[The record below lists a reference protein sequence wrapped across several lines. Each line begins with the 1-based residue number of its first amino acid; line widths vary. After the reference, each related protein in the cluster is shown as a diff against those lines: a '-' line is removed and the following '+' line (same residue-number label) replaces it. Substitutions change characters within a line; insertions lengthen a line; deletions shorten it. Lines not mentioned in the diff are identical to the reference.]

1 MNNLKFLFRLPLA
14 ILLLGAAQA
23 VSLSSAVVS
32 AQSPLAEKD
41 ILHSLPASTFF
52 IFRTSSVKD
61 SATAIANSP
70 FGQRLS
76 TAPWEAIA
84 ATHKAKSIPSVLFTP
99 PWMGIEW
106 RDLQTA
112 SSPGYFVGFLDSKGT
127 PTAMFLL
134 QLGPNATQ
142 HEFASLWKNAYSQQ
156 RTLKETKL
164 KDSTELWI
172 SAATSPQG
180 LNAVL
185 AVGPQW
191 SAISSSPTA
200 IQEWLEA
207 KNSATFKP
215 TSLCLNTISSPPKIA
230 STVSFWLQPWSL
242 LRNYTE
248 KNEPKLFKSFAKS
261 GLEQIT
267 QCAGTIQ
274 LDSASDKPWR
284 AEAEFEWKEPL
295 EKGLAVL
302 SFTTGQNSEIP
313 ALMKGSTD
321 KTKFDNLSI
330 AYLDNRP
337 WFKGLN
343 YLADLAI
350 DEETPGGFADILDS
364 LLTDPEGPKIDV
376 RQEIIYKLGNPM
388 FLGGSTTPDR
398 KKAGQ
403 FQRQLLTA
411 FPYPDTEA
419 MKTLM
424 NKMFAEDEEVIS
436 ETIGD
441 HVVWHTINNE
451 SLFISLSESESQTI
465 TAAAID
471 KKFVYLA
478 TDTEWL
484 KSLAKEA
491 AAAKPS
497 SAESLSAES
506 QFAKSPSDNGA
517 YSFQQNFNLTSWL
530 QRSWA
535 RIPERTPDRKDYEAT
550 DLAAL
555 LLTNTLVPETEAN
568 ELPPWDQVRELFGDV
583 AVTGVKTPTGV
594 KTIITWQVQPSK

>member
-1 MNNLKFLFRLPLA
+1 MNNMLFLIRLPIA
-14 ILLLGAAQA
+14 IMLFSIVQSAT
-23 VSLSSAVVS
+23 LSNQTAT

-41 ILHSLPASTFF
+41 VLSALPASTFF
-52 IFRTSSVKD
+52 VFRTSSVKD

-76 TAPWEAIA
+76 TAPWEEIA
-84 ATHKAKSIPSVLFTP
+84 ATHKAKSIPSVLYTL

-106 RDLQTA
+106 RDLQTVT
-112 SSPGYFVGFLDSKGT
+112 SPGYFVGFLDSKGI
-127 PTAMFLL
+127 PTAVFLL
-134 QLGPNATQ
+134 QLGPDAAQ
-142 HEFASLWKNAYSQQ
+142 HEFVSLWKSAYSQQ
-156 RTLKETKL
+156 KALKESQL
-164 KDSTELWI
+164 KGSTQLWI
-172 SAATSPQG
+172 SAATTPRG

-200 IQEWLEA
+200 IREWLDA
-207 KNSATFKP
+207 KNSSTFKP
-215 TSLCLNTISSPPKIA
+215 SPLCLTTISKPPAIE
-230 STVSFWLQPWSL
+230 STVSFWLQPWAL
-242 LRNYTE
+242 LKHYTE
-248 KNEPKLFKSFAKS
+248 KNEPKLYKSFANS

-267 QCAGTIQ
+267 QCAGNIH
-274 LDSASDKPWR
+274 LDTAANKPWR
-284 AEAEFEWKEPL
+284 AEAVFEWKQPL

-302 SFTTGQNSEIP
+302 SFTTGQNAEIP

-321 KTKFDNLSI
+321 ETKFDNLSI

-343 YLADLAI
+343 FLADLAI

-398 KKAGQ
+398 KNAGQ

-419 MKTLM
+419 MKSLM
-424 NKMFAEDEEVIS
+424 NKMFASDEEVIS

-441 HVVWHTINNE
+441 HVVWHTVHNE

-465 TAAAID
+465 TAAAVD

-484 KSLAKEA
+484 KSLVKEA
-491 AAAKPS
+491 AAAKPTT
-497 SAESLSAES
+497 AEPASTE
-506 QFAKSPSDNGA
+506 SPSDDGA

-535 RIPERTPDRKDYEAT
+535 RIPERTPDRKNYEST

-555 LLTNTLVPETEAN
+555 LLTNTLVPETEAA
-568 ELPPWDQVRELFGDV
+568 ELPAWEEVRELFGDI
-583 AVTGVKTPTGV
+583 AITGVKTPTGA

>member
-1 MNNLKFLFRLPLA
+1 MNNMMFLIRLPLA
-14 ILLLGAAQA
+14 ILLLGFAQA
-23 VSLSSAVVS
+23 VVSSSQTAS
-32 AQSPLAEKD
+32 AQSPLAAKD
-41 ILHSLPASTFF
+41 ILQSLPPSTFF
-52 IFRTSSVKD
+52 VFRTSSVKD

-76 TAPWEAIA
+76 SAPWESIA
-84 ATHKAKSIPSVLFTP
+84 ATHKAKSIPSVLYTL

-106 RDLQTA
+106 RDLQTV

-127 PTAMFLL
+127 PTAVFLL
-134 QLGPNATQ
+134 QLGPNAAQ
-142 HEFASLWKNAYSQQ
+142 HEFVSQWRKAYSQQ
-156 RTLKETKL
+156 RALKESQL
-164 KDSTELWI
+164 KDSTKLWI
-172 SAATSPQG
+172 SAATTPQG

-191 SAISSSPTA
+191 SAISSSPAA

-207 KNSATFKP
+207 KNSSTFIP
-215 TSLCLNTISSPPKIA
+215 SPLCLNTISSPPANA
-230 STVSFWLQPWSL
+230 STVSFWLQPWL
-242 LRNYTE
+242 LLQHYTE
-248 KNEPKLFKSFAKS
+248 KNEPKLFKSFSKS

-267 QCAGTIQ
+267 QCAGNIQ
-274 LDSASDKPWR
+274 LDTTSNKPWR
-284 AEAEFEWKEPL
+284 VDADFEWKEPL

-302 SFTTGQNSEIP
+302 SFTTGQNAEMP
-313 ALMKGSTD
+313 TLMKGTSE

-388 FLGGSTTPDR
+388 FLGGSTTPDP
-398 KKAGQ
+398 KNAGQ

-424 NKMFAEDEEVIS
+424 NKMFANDEEVIS
-436 ETIGD
+436 ETIGE
-441 HVVWHTINNE
+441 HIVWHTVHNE

-471 KKFVYLA
+471 KRFVYLA

-484 KSLAKEA
+484 KNLAKEA
-491 AAAKPS
+491 AAGKPTPAEIS
-497 SAESLSAES
+497 STTSTIGT
-506 QFAKSPSDNGA
+506 GA
-517 YSFQQNFNLTSWL
+517 FSFQQNFNLSSWL

-535 RIPERTPDRKDYEAT
+535 RIPESTPDRKDYEST

-555 LLTNTLVPETEAN
+555 LLSNTLVPETQAD
-568 ELPPWDQVRELFGDV
+568 ELPAWNQVQDLFGDV
-583 AVTGVKTPTGV
+583 TITGVKTPTGV
-594 KTIITWQVQPSK
+594 KTVIIWHVQPPK